1 MKTSMSILLA
11 VLLAAGLSACEKKT
25 ETTVVQPVPVPGP
38 PGPQGEK
45 GAPGATGAPGAP
57 GPQGEQGDK
66 GRPGRPGDTAV
77 IVVEPAK
84 K

>member
-25 ETTVVQPVPVPGP
+25 ETIVQPVPVPGP

-45 GAPGATGAPGAP
+45 GAPGASGAPGAP